1 MVLSCELTLKELLE
15 SGAHF
20 GHQTSRWNPKM
31 KPFIFEERNGLYII
45 DLAKTLAQMKKAV
58 FHIQKAVEQE
68 RSILFVGTKKQAK
81 PIIREAAIEC
91 GEFFASERW
100 LGGMLTNMATIRNS
114 VKTLNRIEL
123 DLEAP
128 NSILT
133 KKEIALLAK
142 RHRKLLNNLEGVRYM
157 NSLPGLLVVVD
168 PGYERIAVAE
178 AGKLGIPVMA
188 LVDTN
193 CDPTPI
199 KHIIPC
205 NDDSIKSIRLVVNV
219 LKDAVID
226 AKKRSGIEI
235 LSPVRPM
242 ERPAEEIF
250 EEVPVSSESQ
260 DSDTNSQE
268 GFLLWADIDN
278 CEALK

>member
-1 MVLSCELTLKELLE
+1 MEFPCTLTLKELLE

-31 KPFIFEERNGLYII
+31 KPFIFEEKNGLYII
-45 DLAKTLAQMKKAV
+45 DLAKTLGQLKKAV
-58 FHIQKAVEQE
+58 SCIQKIIEQE

-81 PIIREAAIEC
+81 QIIREVAIEC

-123 DLEAP
+123 DLEAS
-128 NSILT
+128 NSGLT

-142 RHRKLLNNLEGVRYM
+142 RHRKLLNNLEGVRHM
-157 NSLPGLLVVVD
+157 NSLPGLLIVID

-199 KHIIPC
+199 NHVIPC

-235 LSPVRPM
+235 LSPVRPV
-242 ERPAEEIF
+242 ERPAEEAV
-250 EEVPVSSESQ
+250 EELPLPTGEAQDEASSK
-260 DSDTNSQE
+260 E

-278 CEALK
+278 CGALK

>member
-1 MVLSCELTLKELLE
+1 MEFPCTLTLKELLE

-20 GHQTSRWNPKM
+20 GHQTSRWNPRM
-31 KPFIFEERNGLYII
+31 KPFIFEEKNGLYII
-45 DLAKTLAQMKKAV
+45 DLAKTLAQLKKAV
-58 FHIQKAVEQE
+58 ACIQTTIGQE
-68 RSILFVGTKKQAK
+68 KSILFVGTKKQAK
-81 PIIREAAIEC
+81 QIIREAAIEC

-123 DLEAP
+123 DLEAS
-128 NSILT
+128 NSGLT
-133 KKEIALLAK
+133 KKELALLAK
-142 RHRKLLNNLEGVRYM
+142 RHRKLLNNLEGVRHM
-157 NSLPGLLVVVD
+157 NSLPGLLIVID

-199 KHIIPC
+199 NHVIPC
-205 NDDSIKSIRLVVNV
+205 NDDSMKSIRLIVNV

-226 AKKRSGIEI
+226 AKKRLGIGI
-235 LSPVRPM
+235 LSPVRPA
-242 ERPAEEIF
+242 ERPAEEAV
-250 EEVPVSSESQ
+250 EELPLPTGEAQDEASSK
-260 DSDTNSQE
+260 E
-268 GFLLWADIDN
+268 GFLLWADIHN

>member
-1 MVLSCELTLKELLE
+1 MEFSCELTLKELLE

-45 DLAKTLAQMKKAV
+45 DLAKTLAQLKKAV
-58 FHIQKAVEQE
+58 FHIQKAVEQG

-100 LGGMLTNMATIRNS
+100 LGGMLTNMSTIRNS

-199 KHIIPC
+199 QHIIPC

-242 ERPAEEIF
+242 ERPVEIV
-250 EEVPVSSESQ
+250 EEVPV
-260 DSDTNSQE
+260 
-268 GFLLWADIDN
+268 
-278 CEALK
+278 